1 MFEFHLLL
9 DQIIS
14 FCGRPCIGT
23 HNYIW
28 EFHKIIGFLV
38 FQPQNVRNMMKHP
51 TMIFKNH
58 FKQVGISPITTVV
71 HCYVCHSPH
80 IQYKKNTK
88 TFSQENEKDQKQ
100 NEKGKTI
107 FHSQKNHK
115 RLCILINILKREPKD
130 ENKRQ
135 KDKRQ

>member
-58 FKQVGISPITTVV
+58 FKQVGISPITSV
-71 HCYVCHSPH
+71 HHITQCTHTDIQEELCYRLFFL
-80 IQYKKNTK
+80 IRNI
-88 TFSQENEKDQKQ
+88 FSKSVIIEVYRPKFEYVLEIDQC
-100 NEKGKTI
+100 N
-107 FHSQKNHK
+107 
-115 RLCILINILKREPKD
+115 
-130 ENKRQ
+130 
-135 KDKRQ
+135 

>member
-58 FKQVGISPITTVV
+58 FKQVGISPITSV
-71 HCYVCHSPH
+71 HHITQYTHTGGIVYRLFFLIRIIFFKSVIIEVYLLKIEYVMEIGPNNPKNNPNCY
-80 IQYKKNTK
+80 N
-88 TFSQENEKDQKQ
+88 
-100 NEKGKTI
+100 
-107 FHSQKNHK
+107 
-115 RLCILINILKREPKD
+115 
-130 ENKRQ
+130 
-135 KDKRQ
+135 

>member
-58 FKQVGISPITTVV
+58 FKQVGISPITSV
-71 HCYVCHSPH
+71 HHITQYTHTDIQEELCYRLFFLIRNIFCKSVIIEVYRPKFEYVLEIDQCNEM
-80 IQYKKNTK
+80 IQKISSNRM
-88 TFSQENEKDQKQ
+88 S
-100 NEKGKTI
+100 
-107 FHSQKNHK
+107 
-115 RLCILINILKREPKD
+115 
-130 ENKRQ
+130 
-135 KDKRQ
+135 